1 MPMMNVAFKYA
12 YRDASN
18 YKLHGETVFTNQSL
32 LRLDEIEKQIRMCTR
47 DGLFFIARQ
56 IHIEERFFD
65 VLHDDDHPWHGFEAV
80 EETSE
85 PVFDP
90 ANWKEHG
97 YHRDIVEFLAEL
109 HRARHAGWDE
119 MNVRPD
125 MLRLLEG
132 QKAELKRRYAEG
144 EDILSDVPSH
154 SSDGATDERM
164 D

>member
-1 MPMMNVAFKYA
+1 MPFGNVAFKYA

-18 YKLHGETVFTNQSL
+18 YKLHGEAVFTNQSL
-32 LRLDEIEKQIRMCTR
+32 LRLAEIEKQIRMCAR

-56 IHIEERFFD
+56 LHIEERFFD
-65 VLHDDDHPWHGFEAV
+65 VLHDDDHPWHEFEAV
-80 EETSE
+80 QETTGAA
-85 PVFDP
+85 FDP
-90 ANWKEHG
+90 ANFSEHG

-109 HRARHAGWDE
+109 QRARQAGWDE

-144 EDILSDVPSH
+144 EDILSDAESH
-154 SSDGATDERM
+154 HNHGVTDVRM

>member
-1 MPMMNVAFKYA
+1 MPIGNVAFKYA

-18 YKLHGETVFTNQSL
+18 YRLHGEAVFTNNSL
-32 LRLDEIEKQIRMCTR
+32 LRLGEIEKQIRMCTR

-65 VLHDDDHPWHGFEAV
+65 VLHDDDHPWHEFEAV
-80 EETSE
+80 EETTE
-85 PVFDP
+85 AAFDP
-90 ANWKEHG
+90 ASQKEHG
-97 YHRDIVEFLAEL
+97 YQRDIVEFLAEL

-125 MLRLLEG
+125 MLQLLEG
-132 QKAELKRRYAEG
+132 QKAELKRRYADG
-144 EDILSDVPSH
+144 EDILSDLSSH
-154 SSDGATDERM
+154 QDHGATDARM